1 MSAINPG
8 RMTHEYAGELV
19 VFMIGMTINKWWRI
33 DRWLPVFRAMPAML
47 AELSKN
53 KDSGM
58 LGYRLIFDLR
68 GPWLVQ
74 YWNSLDKLYAYAS
87 DRDAKHRPA
96 WAAYNRRARA
106 ANGAVGVW
114 HETYLVDRA
123 ESIYVSSP
131 LQGLAKATGIRPV
144 TGRLDTA
151 RARVEQH

>member
-1 MSAINPG
+1 
-8 RMTHEYAGELV
+8 MTHEYAGDLV

-33 DRWLPVFRAMPAML
+33 DRWFPVFTAMPSML

-53 KDSGM
+53 KESGM

-114 HETYLVDRA
+114 HETFVVDRA
-123 ESIYVSSP
+123 ESIYVNSP

-151 RARVEQH
+151 RARVEQR

>member
-1 MSAINPG
+1 
-8 RMTHEYAGELV
+8 MTHEYAGDLV

-33 DRWLPVFRAMPAML
+33 DRWFPVFTAMPSML

-53 KDSGM
+53 KESGM

-74 YWNSLDKLYAYAS
+74 YWDSLDKLYAYAS

-114 HETYLVDRA
+114 HETFVVDRA
-123 ESIYVSSP
+123 ESIYVNSP

-151 RARVEQH
+151 RARVEQR

>member
-1 MSAINPG
+1 
-8 RMTHEYAGELV
+8 MTHEHTGDLV
-19 VFMIGMTINKWWRI
+19 VFMIGMTINKWWRL
-33 DRWLPVFRAMPAML
+33 DRWFPVFTAMPSML

-74 YWNSLDKLYAYAS
+74 YWDSLDKLYAYAS

-114 HETYLVDRA
+114 HETFVVDRA
-123 ESIYVSSP
+123 ESIYVNSP

-151 RARVEQH
+151 RARVEQR